1 VALAATPSVICL
13 VLIFDKA
20 SSFLSHVAKALLQ
33 PPDNLLKQVSRAVCE
48 AGQKIIHFYQGGHEL
63 DVQRGHPPLTAAERA
78 SHCFLSPALRD
89 IRPEIEVVSEE
100 SVDGHCNSFVEC
112 ESCWLLDPLDGT
124 KEFIK
129 GTNEFAINVA
139 LIESGQPVLG
149 VIHAPALGL
158 TYYGL
163 RRSGAWRQTGD
174 EPPKAISSRRAG
186 PSQVG
191 IVAIKDHIGPFGQ
204 RDVSAPD

>member
-1 VALAATPSVICL
+1 L
-13 VLIFDKA
+13 F
-20 SSFLSHVAKALLQ
+20 
-33 PPDNLLKQVSRAVCE
+33 
-48 AGQKIIHFYQGGHEL
+48 
-63 DVQRGHPPLTAAERA
+63 
-78 SHCFLSPALRD
+78 PALRD
-89 IRPEIEVVSEE
+89 IRPEIEVVSEK
-100 SVDGHCNSFVEC
+100 SVDGHCSSFVEC
-112 ESCWLLDPLDGT
+112 ESCSLLDPLDGT

-129 GTNEFAINVA
+129 GTNEFTINVA

-174 EPPKAISSRRAG
+174 EPPKAVSSRRAG

-191 IVAIKDHIGPFGQ
+191 IVAIKDHIGLLVSAMLARLTNPQLRSMGSSLKFCLVAGLAEIDRSAVGALFESQLFG
-204 RDVSAPD
+204 VSAPERGHLH